1 VWGNT
6 QADAYVD
13 LIDSAFRRIQTFP
26 EIGMVADETRPNL
39 REYQLEYH
47 LILYRR
53 EPNAV
58 TILRVIN
65 PRRLRRST
73 RC

>member
-1 VWGNT
+1 MRLN
-6 QADAYVD
+6 D
-13 LIDSAFRRIQTFP
+13 AFRQIQAFP
-26 EIGMVADETRPNL
+26 DIGKVTDESRPNI
-39 REYQLEYH
+39 RQYQVEHH

-53 EPNAV
+53 EPGAV
-58 TILRVIN
+58 TILRVVN